1 MATPG
6 SMKETVIRMAVIHSI
21 PWIRKKQIN
30 FAKQARQSNR
40 TIVSRE
46 THYLW
51 DIRYQLEVVELD
63 ANQSLLRSV
72 KVKGGKFILTVSIE
86 TSTAD
91 KLKTLNEYYRAR
103 LKSRAPDLISK
114 WSEQIDVTASG

>member
-1 MATPG
+1 M
-6 SMKETVIRMAVIHSI
+6 
-21 PWIRKKQIN
+21 
-30 FAKQARQSNR
+30 
-40 TIVSRE
+40 
-46 THYLW
+46 
-51 DIRYQLEVVELD
+51 D